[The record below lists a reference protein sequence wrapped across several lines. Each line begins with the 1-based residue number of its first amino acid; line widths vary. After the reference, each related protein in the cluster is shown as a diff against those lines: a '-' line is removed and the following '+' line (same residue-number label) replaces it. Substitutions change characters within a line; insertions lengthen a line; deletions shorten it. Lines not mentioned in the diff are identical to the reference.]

1 MKGHQAR
8 VCRVAFHPSGEYVAS
23 ASFDTTWRLWDV
35 NTSEELLL
43 QEGHSKEVYCVEFQN
58 DGALAAS
65 GYVCVTRKSLE
76 AKLTAHWSG
85 GLMPLAASGT
95 CELGDL
101 PWFSMDTYKQYFRLG
116 FHPMGS
122 DVFSSISY
130 RPHIHRSFF
139 VFVSFRYQI
148 ATGAGDDTIRIWD
161 MRSLKAIYTIPAHLS
176 NVSDIRFFYA
186 NDLYFKPSPPASD
199 VAMDG
204 VDIDNTS
211 HDTPDSTG
219 HDNLM
224 EEWRYRSGL
233 FFASS
238 GYDGLVKLWS
248 ADDWQLLR
256 TLSTD
261 AGKVMSVDISSDGN
275 LLASGTYNRNF
286 QLFAPEDV

>member
-8 VCRVAFHPSGEYVAS
+8 VCRVAFHPSGDYVAS

-35 NTSEELLL
+35 NTSKELLL
-43 QEGHSKEVYCVEFQN
+43 QEGHSKEVYSVEFQH

-65 GYVCVTRKSLE
+65 GWVCNFKSMQ
-76 AKLTAHWSG
+76 AKLTVRWSG
-85 GLMPLAASGT
+85 DSTRSVVSGI
-95 CELGDL
+95 CVQEDL
-101 PWFSMDTYKQYFRLG
+101 PWFSMDTFRQYFRLG

-122 DVFSSISY
+122 DVFSSY
-130 RPHIHRSFF
+130 RVNIYSRFLF
-139 VFVSFRYQI
+139 ILVFVRYQI

-199 VAMDG
+199 VVMNGA
-204 VDIDNTS
+204 DIDDDSS
-211 HDTPDSTG
+211 HDTPDST
-219 HDNLM
+219 DANNFM

-238 GYDGLVKLWS
+238 GYDGFVKLWS